1 MNDFKLLSMKYKFI
15 YLFAVSILFS
25 ATTFAQPAN
34 GNTKDA
40 LLKSGDEQVEKGQ
53 YYSCLLYTSPS
64 PRDRT
69 RYRMPSSA

>member
-1 MNDFKLLSMKYKFI
+1 MKYKFI

-40 LLKSGDEQVEKGQ
+40 LLKSGDDKLKKDNIIEPLSNMKKHIKTQKKKILQ
-53 YYSCLLYTSPS
+53 LK
-64 PRDRT
+64 
-69 RYRMPSSA
+69 